1 MTNSTCKLQG
11 STKLAAWGRK
21 GVLGLW
27 ERERG
32 FYYLEVE
39 IVMHFLVK
47 ENDFVLITFFNHAA
61 QIPKTEENILQ
72 RMFCD
77 ETNIAFT
84 YGILRLP

>member
-27 ERERG
+27 ERDC
-32 FYYLEVE
+32 YLEVE
-39 IVMHFLVK
+39 IVIHFLVK
-47 ENDFVLITFFNHAA
+47 ENDFGLITFFNHAA

-77 ETNIAFT
+77 ETNITFT